1 MVRFPAWFKIKSY
14 DFCFLQISACK
25 NIKTMYKKNKN
36 IEKDKTL
43 NTQKYI
49 LQVAPPSK

>member
-1 MVRFPAWFKIKSY
+1 MI
-14 DFCFLQISACK
+14 CFLQIFACK
-25 NIKTMYKKNKN
+25 NMKTMYKKQN